1 LAGLVTSS
9 SCSGVAEFAYDA
21 LGRRIKRFTKH
32 DSQTTCYY
40 HNSNWQVLT
49 ETDAGGT
56 TRRWFIY
63 GNGTESPPRRIDEVL
78 LIKADSNDYYYA
90 QDHLYSPAALINAS
104 GSVVERYEYVED
116 PHWRDAYGNAT
127 ILDAQCA
134 IRNTSLYGNPY
145 LFTAS
150 RVDILD
156 SGSLKIQYN
165 RNRYYDYYTGRWLTH
180 DPLGI
185 DPRDGPKR
193 AFLQISADL
202 PPIFAL
208 PISTLGHLRA
218 FLDYRTRIETPKN
231 PHFLEIRT
239 K

>member
-32 DSQTTCYY
+32 DSQITYYY

-49 ETDAGGT
+49 ETDADGT
-56 TRRWFIY
+56 TQRWFIY
-63 GNGTESPPRRIDEVL
+63 GNYIDEVL

-127 ILDAQCA
+127 IRDTQYA

-165 RNRYYDYYTGRWLTH
+165 RNRYYDYTSKT
-180 DPLGI
+180 
-185 DPRDGPKR
+185 
-193 AFLQISADL
+193 FV
-202 PPIFAL
+202 
-208 PISTLGHLRA
+208 
-218 FLDYRTRIETPKN
+218 
-231 PHFLEIRT
+231 
-239 K
+239 